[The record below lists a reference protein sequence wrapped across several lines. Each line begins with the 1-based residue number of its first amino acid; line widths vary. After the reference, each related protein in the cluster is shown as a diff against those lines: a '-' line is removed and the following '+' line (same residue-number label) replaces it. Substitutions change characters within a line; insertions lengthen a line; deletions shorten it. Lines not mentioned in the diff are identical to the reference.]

1 MKQVLKWYIS
11 CNRLWIHFCWENLL
25 LLFDNICSYILV
37 PNSWGLSW
45 RGNLQCR
52 AMNSTIEW
60 WKVPKFEER
69 WCCDCYS
76 APFDWWQLSIK
87 EWGRRRQ
94 GAHILWLRK
103 GGAPQPEGQEEKA
116 GAGRGVGGLVGSW
129 RVRRKPEVHRGS
141 PAPLSHHC
149 LRPFL
154 GKLNIIPS
162 NSLADRTNQLSKTTP
177 L

>member
-25 LLFDNICSYILV
+25 LLFDNIYSYILV

-69 WCCDCYS
+69 WCCDCCS

-116 GAGRGVGGLVGSW
+116 GAGRGVGGGLVGW
-129 RVRRKPEVHRGS
+129 LEGPEETRGS
-141 PAPLSHHC
+141 QGVTCTSKPPL
-149 LRPFL
+149 LAA
-154 GKLNIIPS
+154 IPRQAEHYS
-162 NSLADRTNQLSKTTP
+162 FQFSGRQNKPTF
-177 L
+177 